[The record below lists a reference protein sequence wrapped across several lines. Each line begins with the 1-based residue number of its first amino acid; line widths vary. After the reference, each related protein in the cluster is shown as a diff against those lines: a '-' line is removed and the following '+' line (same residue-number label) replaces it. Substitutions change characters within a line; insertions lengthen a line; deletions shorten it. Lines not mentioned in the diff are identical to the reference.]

1 MVLKENPEQT
11 FLATLHR
18 HEPVSV
24 QELCEVT
31 GVTATAVRQ
40 RLLRL
45 QSEGLVTRQIV
56 RQERGRPHHTYALT
70 SLGLKSLGD
79 NQGEMAAIL
88 WQEVMRI
95 DQPEVKNQVLTGVRD
110 ALVQRIGLRAVTGSL
125 SERLHEMCSNL
136 TEFGFDV
143 ECLPEAS
150 PVNTVSTINTV
161 NLETAE
167 AGLPVLREHNCP
179 YHEIAA
185 VDPSICEFEQSV
197 FSELLG
203 ADVEL
208 SACRLDGHR
217 CCEFQ
222 VRAN

>member
-1 MVLKENPEQT
+1 MLKENTEPA
-11 FLATLHR
+11 FLAILQR

-45 QSEGLVTRQIV
+45 QSEGLVTRKIV
-56 RQERGRPHHTYALT
+56 RQERGRPHHAYALT
-70 SLGLKSLGD
+70 SHGLKSLGD
-79 NQGEMAAIL
+79 NQGEMAALL

-95 DQPEVKNQVLTGVRD
+95 NQPEVKNQVLAGVRE
-110 ALVQRIGLRAVTGSL
+110 ALVQRIGLQSVTGSL
-125 SERLHEMCSNL
+125 SERLQGMCSNL

-143 ECLPEAS
+143 ECLPGA
-150 PVNTVSTINTV
+150 PLVG
-161 NLETAE
+161 LGMAD
-167 AGLPVLREHNCP
+167 ADLPVLREYNCP

-208 SACRLDGHR
+208 SSCRLDGHR

-222 VRAN
+222 VRVN